1 MEWAQKA
8 PDRVAVTD
16 GEKKLTYG
24 ELHQYALKIRQKIV
38 NVGAKHQDCIA
49 IAMNKSIYQVAAVLG
64 TLYAGCI
71 YVPIVADQEIERA
84 KKILEITN
92 ANIVLTTVAE
102 NSEYMSGKAIIEVDA
117 LSDIKFETE
126 LPEYGLEDVA
136 YIIFTSGSTGEPKGV
151 TITHAAAVNTI
162 EDINN
167 KNKVTCDDSVLGLS
181 KLNFDLS
188 VYDIFGLLQ
197 VGGKIVYPIQE
208 NYMNP
213 DHWIKMIEEHRITI
227 WNSVPALMKILL
239 TELETMNTT
248 HMLPLRCVLLSGDW
262 IPVNMPSQIKE
273 IVPMAKINC
282 LGGATEASIWSIN
295 HEFCDERIYEKIPY
309 GKPLSNQAMDVC
321 NEDGESCPVWVQGE
335 IIIKGKGLAK
345 GYFNDDNL
353 TNQKFILDKNGRL
366 SYLTGDIGH
375 YLPGGDI
382 EFIGRKDNQIKI
394 RGYRIELGEVEN
406 VLKKVENIKD
416 AIAVVSKEKNE
427 ILAMVEPASITS
439 EMVLEREKFCQELFD
454 TVLSYDE
461 HYFMEFDQEKVQLAV
476 DSRNEAAAY
485 SLLYGLQKMGILLK
499 NKPILMEEI
508 LNDSVI
514 PDKYRWLT
522 VPWLKALLKSG
533 LIRKRNDGK
542 FEAIENVEWSQKEQ
556 QWNVAFDKWYDK
568 LGNVSTLEYI
578 KLNADEFANIMSGK
592 TDPVSLLYPD
602 GSNKYTQALYVENT
616 ATKYINASIC
626 KIIKKV
632 QKRVPGQKIKI
643 LEVGA
648 GTGATTEW
656 VFKAL
661 EGSEFEYCFTDISK
675 YFFPDAVN
683 RFGKNP
689 NVTIKKLDLNEDF
702 VAQGFCPNSYD
713 VIIGAY
719 VLNNVKDIVKTI
731 NKLKELVRNE
741 GYLIFSETILPETWL
756 LVSQALMMTP
766 PEDTLRDGA
775 AFISKDLWCGVL
787 KESDGVEESVLSI
800 PSNNNPTSLLGAGLF
815 IKQFKRT
822 DVFLD
827 KMEINRRLEKYLP
840 AYMLP
845 SEICIIDRI
854 PLSANGKID
863 RKAVEDWFER
873 YRISEDKIAEKEET
887 KTDLEK
893 MICQIW
899 CEALDIGDLGR
910 KENFYDYGADSLIM
924 AQVTTKVRSKL
935 EKEIPFDALLRQ
947 MLNTPTIE
955 EIALYISAYDNQ
967 EIESP
972 MCEKKFEYIAKNGE
986 RNGNRGRILLHGAL
1000 GSVDVYRYLIPEM
1013 EKQNCG
1019 EIISIGISDLDEY
1032 CKLESEEVVLHL
1044 ADLYTQK
1051 ILEENL
1057 DKVQIVGY
1065 SFSGVIAIE
1074 MAKQLLEAGIDVEDV
1089 AIIDGGSIP
1098 VEIQDEIIYELFFI
1112 GNLHVS
1118 LEKLEFTDLKVF
1130 EKIFGKIVDS
1140 KQDSI
1145 SISDFEDSQE
1155 DCHIYERLLELS
1167 QLTQEVRFKTY
1178 LSVSDDSS
1186 VRNFNFDMVKHL
1198 YTIFKKSFAA
1208 LRFVPTVYFGDIR
1221 YFKTTERNGIFK
1233 YFEALLQE
1241 WDDVCIGDFEIIEIA
1256 GNHYSCLE
1264 NPNYAHELAKK
1275 LGSVYEEWREE

>member
-1 MEWAQKA
+1 M
-8 PDRVAVTD
+8 
-16 GEKKLTYG
+16 
-24 ELHQYALKIRQKIV
+24 
-38 NVGAKHQDCIA
+38 
-49 IAMNKSIYQVAAVLG
+49 
-64 TLYAGCI
+64 
-71 YVPIVADQEIERA
+71 
-84 KKILEITN
+84 
-92 ANIVLTTVAE
+92 
-102 NSEYMSGKAIIEVDA
+102 
-117 LSDIKFETE
+117 
-126 LPEYGLEDVA
+126 
-136 YIIFTSGSTGEPKGV
+136 
-151 TITHAAAVNTI
+151 
-162 EDINN
+162 
-167 KNKVTCDDSVLGLS
+167 
-181 KLNFDLS
+181 
-188 VYDIFGLLQ
+188 
-197 VGGKIVYPIQE
+197 
-208 NYMNP
+208 
-213 DHWIKMIEEHRITI
+213 
-227 WNSVPALMKILL
+227 
-239 TELETMNTT
+239 
-248 HMLPLRCVLLSGDW
+248 
-262 IPVNMPSQIKE
+262 
-273 IVPMAKINC
+273 
-282 LGGATEASIWSIN
+282 
-295 HEFCDERIYEKIPY
+295 
-309 GKPLSNQAMDVC
+309 
-321 NEDGESCPVWVQGE
+321 
-335 IIIKGKGLAK
+335 AK

-955 EIALYISAYDNQ
+955 EIAFLYCFSLAHYNIHVCHA
-967 EIESP
+967 I
-972 MCEKKFEYIAKNGE
+972 KN
-986 RNGNRGRILLHGAL
+986 H
-1000 GSVDVYRYLIPEM
+1000 
-1013 EKQNCG
+1013 
-1019 EIISIGISDLDEY
+1019 
-1032 CKLESEEVVLHL
+1032 
-1044 ADLYTQK
+1044 
-1051 ILEENL
+1051 
-1057 DKVQIVGY
+1057 
-1065 SFSGVIAIE
+1065 
-1074 MAKQLLEAGIDVEDV
+1074 
-1089 AIIDGGSIP
+1089 
-1098 VEIQDEIIYELFFI
+1098 
-1112 GNLHVS
+1112 
-1118 LEKLEFTDLKVF
+1118 
-1130 EKIFGKIVDS
+1130 
-1140 KQDSI
+1140 
-1145 SISDFEDSQE
+1145 
-1155 DCHIYERLLELS
+1155 
-1167 QLTQEVRFKTY
+1167 
-1178 LSVSDDSS
+1178 
-1186 VRNFNFDMVKHL
+1186 
-1198 YTIFKKSFAA
+1198 
-1208 LRFVPTVYFGDIR
+1208 
-1221 YFKTTERNGIFK
+1221 
-1233 YFEALLQE
+1233 
-1241 WDDVCIGDFEIIEIA
+1241 
-1256 GNHYSCLE
+1256 
-1264 NPNYAHELAKK
+1264 
-1275 LGSVYEEWREE
+1275 